1 MMSFTTDGQL
11 DPALLAERDRLLST
25 DTAAIRASRA
35 GWPLPAPH
43 PAADH
48 PWRSGRAWAP
58 VMQLQDA
65 RLAGGPQQAAAE
77 ARERAGDG
85 REVLTSI

>member
-1 MMSFTTDGQL
+1 
-11 DPALLAERDRLLST
+11 
-25 DTAAIRASRA
+25 
-35 GWPLPAPH
+35 
-43 PAADH
+43 
-48 PWRSGRAWAP
+48 
-58 VMQLQDA
+58 MQLQDA